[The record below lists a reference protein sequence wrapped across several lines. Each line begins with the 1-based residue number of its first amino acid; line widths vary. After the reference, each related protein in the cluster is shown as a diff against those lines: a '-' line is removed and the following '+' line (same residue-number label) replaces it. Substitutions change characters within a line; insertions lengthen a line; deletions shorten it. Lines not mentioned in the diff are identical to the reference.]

1 MFKLISIL
9 LWILY
14 FPAMVW
20 FLFMWWR
27 LAIWWYTTIWT
38 VVFIIFL
45 VLIYKIDHVKRIA
58 TKLRYALIIFLIT
71 IISVTTYYSFNKREF
86 FDLIPKF
93 LIYSDFKW
101 EYITNMDRYLK
112 YHEKIRDNHLYK
124 YKKIDDIIKAIKYI
138 DTRYHEQSLLWDAYL
153 SAEEIWLEKALITYP
168 DEWFQNL
175 VMMENVCWETF
186 TSKFNFRKNI
196 IEVVSKKPW
205 SQKMKE
211 KADFILEYVNSEPFK
226 KREYNYSYSDLCSDL
241 FRTKIIN

>member
-112 YHEKIRDNHLYK
+112 YKDYLSDNSLYK
-124 YKKIDDIIKAIKYI
+124 YKALDDIKKAIKYRN
-138 DTRYHEQSLLWDAYL
+138 RYNKQSLLGASYL
-153 SAEEIWLEKALITYP
+153 SIKKLGLLEKLLEEDL
-168 DEWFQNL
+168 DEWFQNH
-175 VMMENVCWETF
+175 VMNDMICESNTEYNE
-186 TSKFNFRKNI
+186 KI